1 MKKYDIE
8 IEEILQRVVT
18 VEADSYEDAENIID
32 EKITNCEIVLD
43 ESDYKDRTI
52 RNFVSRE
59 LDKPLEILMV
69 FNPSEKELVIESDA
83 GENKYFCRNVS
94 DLNYS
99 FKFYINDYLEENEIE
114 KDTEIEMERW

>member
-18 VEADSYEDAENIID
+18 VDADSYEDAENIID

-99 FKFYINDYLEENEIE
+99 FKFYINDYLEEKEIE
-114 KDTEIEMERW
+114 KETEIEMER

>member
-18 VEADSYEDAENIID
+18 VDADSYEDAENIID

-99 FKFYINDYLEENEIE
+99 FKFYIYDYLEEKEIE
-114 KDTEIEMERW
+114 KETEIEMER

>member
-114 KDTEIEMERW
+114 KDTEIEMER